1 MGLGESRPSPPFS
14 EKDSA
19 CEMKVGRPR
28 RAQAEII
35 GALFFIVLAMIVFS
49 LFTALLAAQYSM
61 ARQAADAQSVVGG
74 KADESLSVSL
84 SSGTV
89 PVRNNGPTTA
99 EIPYYMAVNGGG
111 QQQVVA
117 LGQKMTIA
125 PRGSSTFSVSPSFQ
139 SVGVVTSY
147 GNIWWSS

>member
-1 MGLGESRPSPPFS
+1 MNIRG
-14 EKDSA
+14 KH
-19 CEMKVGRPR
+19 R

-35 GALFFIVLAMIVFS
+35 GALFFVVLAMVVFS

-61 ARQAADAQSVVGG
+61 ARQAAEAQSVVGG
-74 KADESLSVSL
+74 KADESLSVNL

-89 PVRNNGPTTA
+89 TVRNNGPTTA
-99 EIPYYMAVNGGG
+99 AISYYLGVNSGG

-117 LGQKMTIA
+117 LDQKVTVA
-125 PRGSSTFSVSPSFQ
+125 PRGTSAFSVSPSFQ

-147 GNIWWSS
+147 GNVWWS